1 MRKIIKNSL
10 AANGTW
16 ICMFNIDLCTKNA
29 LKFLNAIVRFQ
40 KELDK
45 KRDWYQ
51 DPTLKAII
59 RIKANIVKSRGIFFM
74 RSLPENV
81 NVSKVDKPQLIA
93 TLAMMEIE
101 LTKITLIEQSVRYFE
116 IFENKY
122 ASVILMLNLDDMFST
137 L

>member
-10 AANGTW
+10 ASNGTW

-29 LKFLNAIVRFQ
+29 FKFLNAIVRFQ

-45 KRDWYQ
+45 KKDWYQ
-51 DPTLKAII
+51 DATLKSII
-59 RIKANIVKSRGIFFM
+59 RIKANIVKARGIYFM

-93 TLAMMEIE
+93 TLAMMEVE
-101 LTKITLIEQSVRYFE
+101 LNKITLIEQSVRYFE
-116 IFENKY
+116 LFENKY
-122 ASVILMLNLDDMFST
+122 ASVIFMLNLDDIFSSM
-137 L
+137 